1 MDPNP
6 DYQVYYAHNARA
18 IRFGFLVVIY
28 IIGWIWNF
36 ISKTKKQA
44 DKTALPTP
52 QTSIPV
58 ASSAAET
65 IPSQIHVVTANSIQS
80 DQRDNYHINKMTEAE
95 KRATQSRIK
104 QADEI
109 TVANDILMETAN
121 ATQITIPV
129 APSAAATIPSQT
141 TAVMSN
147 AIKRD
152 QREYIHIN
160 EMTEAEKRAT
170 QARIKQADE
179 KAFANDPR
187 AVTANTTQ
195 RDQLDNNF
203 RNEMMEAEKRA
214 VEAEKRVAEVEK
226 RAAKAKKQATE
237 AKKQAD
243 GTDLSNATQ
252 TTVPVAPSTA
262 VAVQPRSLDERI
274 NALIKMKASGLITD
288 AEFDQKRKELLDSI

>member
-1 MDPNP
+1 
-6 DYQVYYAHNARA
+6 
-18 IRFGFLVVIY
+18 
-28 IIGWIWNF
+28 
-36 ISKTKKQA
+36 
-44 DKTALPTP
+44 
-52 QTSIPV
+52 
-58 ASSAAET
+58 
-65 IPSQIHVVTANSIQS
+65 
-80 DQRDNYHINKMTEAE
+80 MTEAE
-95 KRATQSRIK
+95 KRTTQSRIK

-121 ATQITIPV
+121 ATQITMPV

-179 KAFANDPR
+179 KVFTNDPR

-195 RDQLDNNF
+195 RDQPSNNY
-203 RNEMMEAEKRA
+203 RNEMIEAEKRAAEAEKRSMEAEKRA
-214 VEAEKRVAEVEK
+214 AKAEKRT
-226 RAAKAKKQATE
+226 TE
-237 AKKQAD
+237 AKKQA
-243 GTDLSNATQ
+243 TAAKKQAAETALANATQ
-252 TTVPVAPSTA
+252 TAVPVALSTTPA
-262 VAVQPRSLDERI
+262 VPVRSFDERI
-274 NALIKMKASGLITD
+274 NALLKMKASGLITD